1 MAKDAKTEE
10 NGVGGQEERASLES
24 LPRFYKSVA
33 VLNRKDHGSL
43 CLKPLD
49 DFGFAG
55 DVSSILVVATE
66 FAQAAAHYPI
76 VFWKSEDG
84 VVALAVTG
92 HKEGENAF
100 VDSDNS
106 WRKNTYV
113 PAYVRRYPFLLVQ
126 SDDGKTLSLAVDDKS
141 QFISEKEGEKLYSD
155 EGPSET
161 AKHALQFCLNFRAE
175 LERTKTLMNQLNDAD
190 ILVERNAAVTLSD
203 GEVSRIAGFSVVD
216 EKKLAELDDHKF
228 LQMRKTGLLNMIYA
242 HMWSMRVWNNLL
254 DI

>member
-1 MAKDAKTEE
+1 MAKDKKTEKNGSDQVEEKPSGE
-10 NGVGGQEERASLES
+10 N

-33 VLNRKDHGSL
+33 VLNRKEHDGL

-49 DFGFAG
+49 DFSFAN

-76 VFWKSEDG
+76 VFWKSPDG
-84 VVALAVTG
+84 IVALAVTG

-106 WRKNTYV
+106 WRKDTYV

-141 QFISEKEGEKLYSD
+141 QFISDKEGEKLYSED
-155 EGPSET
+155 GPSDT
-161 AKHALQFCLNFRAE
+161 SKHALQFCLNFRAE
-175 LERTKTLMNQLNDAD
+175 LERTKTLMNQLDDAD

-216 EKKLAELDDHKF
+216 EKKLSELDDHKF